1 MQRYILPYPPSLNRL
16 YRTVRSRVY
25 KTRVWRSW
33 ANDASAAI
41 MAQLGADRPPM
52 SAHPIAVVVAVG
64 RPDARRRDLDNL
76 TKVVFDLLQTK
87 IAGQRIIKD
96 DSLIHCYQVYWADL
110 TGIAVTLQEINGMQ
124 GLPFFN
130 KRG

>member
-41 MAQLGADRPPM
+41 MSQLGADRPPM
-52 SAHPIAVVVAVG
+52 IAHPIAVEVAVR
-64 RPDARRRDLDNL
+64 RPAPPRPAQAGGGGGGPPRIDRGTRLRGE
-76 TKVVFDLLQTK
+76 LL
-87 IAGQRIIKD
+87 G
-96 DSLIHCYQVYWADL
+96 
-110 TGIAVTLQEINGMQ
+110 N
-124 GLPFFN
+124 
-130 KRG
+130 